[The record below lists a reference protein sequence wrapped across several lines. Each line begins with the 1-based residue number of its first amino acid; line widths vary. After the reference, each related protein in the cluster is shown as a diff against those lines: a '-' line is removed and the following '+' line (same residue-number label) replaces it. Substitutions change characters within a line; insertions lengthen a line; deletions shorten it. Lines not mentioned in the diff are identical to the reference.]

1 MSARESAAS
10 SVSVLPDY
18 LTQSAYDVRFEW
30 GELGLRA
37 LAQEARRFVIVDVL
51 RFTTCVSVAC
61 ARGAAVLPFLWKDA
75 RVAAY
80 AAEHRA
86 ENGERYRLSPAA
98 LAELAPGARL
108 VLPSPNGSALSFEA
122 AARGEVL
129 AGCLRNAGA
138 VAARAD
144 AAEGPIAVIA
154 AGERWPDGS
163 LRPALEDLLGA
174 GAVIARLA
182 GRLSPEAAQARE
194 AFERA
199 ARDLEGALRAC
210 ASGRELETKGH
221 GRDLP
226 FAAALDADRVAPV
239 LRDAAY
245 TAA

>member
-1 MSARESAAS
+1 MSARAP
-10 SVSVLPDY
+10 LPEY

-51 RFTTCVSVAC
+51 RFTSCVSVAC

-75 RVAAY
+75 RVGAY
-80 AAEHRA
+80 AAEHGA
-86 ENGERYRLSPAA
+86 ENGEHYRLSPAA
-98 LAELAPGARL
+98 LAALPAGARI

-122 AARGEVL
+122 AARGDVL
-129 AGCLRNAGA
+129 AGCLRNAAA
-138 VAARAD
+138 VATRAGTLG
-144 AAEGPIAVIA
+144 GPVAVIA

-163 LRPALEDLLGA
+163 LRPALEDLVGA

-182 GRLSPEAAQARE
+182 GKLSPEAQQARD

-199 ARDLEGALRAC
+199 ARDLEGTLRAC
-210 ASGRELETKGH
+210 ASGRELEARGFAN
-221 GRDLP
+221 DLP
-226 FAAALDADRVAPV
+226 FAAALDADGVAPL

-245 TAA
+245 TR